1 MKKKKLFQIF
11 ELLTLLFLTLLIVTS
26 CNNQYDEL
34 NLEAYQYRDT
44 RELVKFV
51 YHNALKFES
60 GGPDRLQL
68 FQDNRDA
75 YKNDNFYLYI
85 YRMDGINVFHSGM
98 PQMEG
103 TNLSEITDVNGK
115 KLHPLVIEAL
125 TNENNPHAWLHYMW
139 WTPGKFYPVP
149 KSSCHFKVKTEDE
162 IEYYVGG
169 GLDYPHEEKEF
180 IRIIVD
186 TAAEQIQLQGLSVLE
201 VIADPQSQ
209 YNFRDVKVFAF
220 REDGEILISPVLE
233 SNLADIRL
241 LECSDEVNHK
251 PFVKALENLQNSD
264 STWEVFM
271 AKDRYQRTPVKKS
284 LYLKKVDLADK
295 TIYVGAIT
303 DLPQPPWTG

>member
-11 ELLTLLFLTLLIVTS
+11 ELLTLLFLTLLILTS

-51 YHNALKFES
+51 YQSALKFEA
-60 GGPDRLQL
+60 GGPNRLKH
-68 FQDNRDA
+68 FQNNRNL
-75 YKNDNFYLYI
+75 YQNDNFYLYI
-85 YRMDGINVFHSGM
+85 YKLDGTNVFHSGM
-98 PQMEG
+98 PQLEG
-103 TNLSEITDVNGK
+103 NNLPDITDVKSK
-115 KLHPLVIEAL
+115 KLFQLVTEAL
-125 TNENNPHAWLHYMW
+125 ANENNPHAWMHYMW

-149 KSSCHFKVKTEDE
+149 KSSCHFKVKTEDGT
-162 IEYYVGG
+162 EYFVGG
-169 GLDYPHEEKEF
+169 GLDYPQEEKEF

-186 TAAEQIQLQGLSVLE
+186 TAAEQIQLKGLSAME
-201 VIADPQSQ
+201 SIADPLSQ
-209 YNFRDVKVFAF
+209 YNFRDVKIFAF
-220 REDGEILISPVLE
+220 QEDGEILISPVLE
-233 SNLADIRL
+233 SNLADLRL
-241 LECSDEVNHK
+241 VECTDQVKHK
-251 PFVKALENLQNSD
+251 PFVKALENLQNSN

-271 AKDRYQRTPVKKS
+271 AKDRYQRTLIKKS